1 MEWRHS
7 TAARAQIARVY
18 CSICVDVE
26 YYIRRL
32 VAAERYA
39 APFARCCERV
49 VLVFATQPLRS
60 LVLAYQSYAYS
71 TLYALYNVDST
82 QTIVYDAGV
91 ITNHEKYND
100 VINKS
105 NSQKSF
111 LVFRNSTDTH
121 SDSYRRVPYGM
132 NEWMNST
139 ARTYDIAV
147 RLHNYTHW
155 INIDLPPH
163 CLLRLS
169 LEFVTEQIDSCYGRP
184 HEREPLPLVA

>member
-7 TAARAQIARVY
+7 TAARAQIAREY
-18 CSICVDVE
+18 CICVE
-26 YYIRRL
+26 HHIRRL

-71 TLYALYNVDST
+71 IVHSLYNVDSI

-105 NSQKSF
+105 YSQKSF
-111 LVFRNSTDTH
+111 HFFRNSTDTH

-132 NEWMNST
+132 NEWMNQLRGSST
-139 ARTYDIAV
+139 ARTYDITV
-147 RLHNYTHW
+147 RLHNYSHW

-169 LEFVTEQIDSCYGRP
+169 LEFVTEQIDSCYGP
-184 HEREPLPLVA
+184 PQERLPLIA